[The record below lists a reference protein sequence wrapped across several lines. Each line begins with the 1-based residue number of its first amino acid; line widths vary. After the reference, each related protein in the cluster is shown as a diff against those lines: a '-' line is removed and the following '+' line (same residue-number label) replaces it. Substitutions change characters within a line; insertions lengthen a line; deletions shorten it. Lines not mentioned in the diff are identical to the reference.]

1 MFLITLILG
10 LVFIL
15 IGAHLL
21 TDGASALAQKFK
33 VSNLV
38 IGLTVVAFGTSAPE
52 LSVSAMAAL
61 KGSADMAIG
70 NVVGSNLFNTLLI
83 IGCTALIAPIRI
95 SKSTLL
101 KEIPLCILAAAVL
114 WVTANDQLLAGAK
127 TNTLNRIEGLLFLGF
142 LTIFI
147 SHTFTIARNSD
158 SSTDNETAPITKM
171 CTLKAGSYII
181 IGLAGLIFGGQW
193 FIEGATIV
201 ARLLGL
207 SESTIA
213 LTLVAGGT
221 SFPEL
226 ATSIVA
232 AKKNNPEMAIGNA
245 IGSNLFNIRYFADG
259 VIHLNVGGN
268 GWHETASAPGTI
280 QNGQW
285 NHIAVVANSW
295 HQVLYVN
302 GQKVCEQN
310 QTYGVPDPGFDF
322 AIGNTGVWTDRAVN
336 AMVKN
341 LRIWSVER
349 TESQIQA
356 TMDQEVD
363 LATTGLEVYFPF
375 TADLGT
381 EFVDAT
387 GKFKAKLKGDVAWQE
402 NGTPPVIVLEKDALT
417 AAITEVTTFKDG
429 LTEGMNNGDY
439 PVGTKVYL
447 QELIDTAN
455 DMLTDADRQSQ
466 LDDMVSKIKKAI
478 KLVKA
483 NTVAPAEGVYIDRDD
498 ADAVGLRITPNYA
511 PAGDFTVELDLRAKT
526 LMMGPNG
533 NNGGIFGAG
542 EYGMF
547 LWGYDELTEEK
558 VLAAGQIGNYNHW
571 DGSPE
576 WWMWVKSGPGVIK
589 SGQWHHVALV
599 HDDTAMTNT
608 IYVDGVQVA
617 QEMNF
622 KVPNPSGG
630 AEIWLGNYWAKINGS
645 IKDFRFWDEVR
656 TPAQLNADITGSE
669 ANLRMY
675 FPLDKV
681 AGVKFD
687 AKTGAYKAEIRGIK
701 WNVTSSSN

>member
-1 MFLITLILG
+1 MIKTVFKINFWMALCLSVLVSFTGCKDDETGGATDTAALETLISQAQTLVDGATEGITVGLYKPGSKKQLQEVIDWCKWAKMNLHSQEGIVNAVAKLNKYITWFKANTVGLAIPWIQQAKDTYIKIDDSPAGTAGRLRDIAANGVTVEISFYPISLANLGYSNNIIGYVQGDGGSKDLG
-10 LVFIL
+10 L
-15 IGAHLL
+15 
-21 TDGASALAQKFK
+21 D
-33 VSNLV
+33 
-38 IGLTVVAFGTSAPE
+38 
-52 LSVSAMAAL
+52 
-61 KGSADMAIG
+61 
-70 NVVGSNLFNTLLI
+70 
-83 IGCTALIAPIRI
+83 
-95 SKSTLL
+95 
-101 KEIPLCILAAAVL
+101 
-114 WVTANDQLLAGAK
+114 
-127 TNTLNRIEGLLFLGF
+127 
-142 LTIFI
+142 
-147 SHTFTIARNSD
+147 
-158 SSTDNETAPITKM
+158 
-171 CTLKAGSYII
+171 
-181 IGLAGLIFGGQW
+181 
-193 FIEGATIV
+193 
-201 ARLLGL
+201 
-207 SESTIA
+207 
-213 LTLVAGGT
+213 
-221 SFPEL
+221 
-226 ATSIVA
+226 
-232 AKKNNPEMAIGNA
+232 
-245 IGSNLFNIRYFADG
+245 IRYFADG

-285 NHIAVVANSW
+285 NHIAVVANSG